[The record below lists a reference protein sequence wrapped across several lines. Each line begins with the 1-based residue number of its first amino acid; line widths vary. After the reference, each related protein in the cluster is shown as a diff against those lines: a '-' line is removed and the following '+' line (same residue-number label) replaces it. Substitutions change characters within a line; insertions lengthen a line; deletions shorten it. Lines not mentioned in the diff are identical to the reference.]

1 MNNNRRRRSAQISK
15 SKIVNYFKNEVETIN
30 FKKPEEPEE
39 DEKDKSQDK
48 EEENKEEPADL
59 TYRTRLRRDE

>member
-30 FKKPEEPEE
+30 FKMPEEPEE
-39 DEKDKSQDK
+39 DEKDKSQD
-48 EEENKEEPADL
+48 
-59 TYRTRLRRDE
+59 